1 MHFEGLRA
9 RRCEHEEFFSK
20 KISVLQNATFI
31 FCVILNSMKIISW
44 NTNGLRATA
53 KQGFFTPL
61 LEKYQPDILC
71 LQETKATPDQ
81 LPEEVRN
88 VPGYFLYFSYPKEKK
103 GYSGVAI
110 YTKIKPDKVEYGIGV
125 KKLDTEGRIIV
136 AHFKNFMNL
145 KNLVLINGYFPNGGQ
160 GPYRLKY
167 KLEFY
172 DAFLKFI
179 LKLRKNGEKVI
190 FCGDVNTAH
199 EAIDLARP
207 KENEE
212 NTGFLPI
219 ERAWI
224 SKVIKNNFID
234 VWRNLNPDKK
244 DIYTYWDQKTRARDR
259 NVGWRIDYFFADQKV
274 ISKIKNTGML
284 GNYYGSDHCPIYLE
298 I

>member
-1 MHFEGLRA
+1 M
-9 RRCEHEEFFSK
+9 
-20 KISVLQNATFI
+20 N
-31 FCVILNSMKIISW
+31 IISW
-44 NTNGLRATA
+44 NTNGLRATV

-61 LEKYQPDILC
+61 FQQYKPDILC
-71 LQETKATPDQ
+71 LQETKAEPEQ

-88 VPGYFLYFSYPKEKK
+88 VPGYFSYFSHPKIKK

-110 YTKIKPDKVEYGIGV
+110 YTKEKPKEVFYGMGALLGGQV
-125 KKLDTEGRIIV
+125 KKLDDEGRLLGV
-136 AHFKNFMNL
+136 KL
-145 KNLVLINGYFPNGGQ
+145 KNYTVINCYFPNGGQ
-160 GPYRLKY
+160 GPERLKY

-179 LKLRKNGEKVI
+179 LKLRKNGENVI

-219 ERAWI
+219 ERAWLD
-224 SKVIKNNFID
+224 KVVKNNFVDI
-234 VWRNLNPDKK
+234 WRNLNPNKK

-259 NVGWRIDYFFADQKV
+259 NVGWRIDYFFMDKKILPLGHSPTGEA
-274 ISKIKNTGML
+274 KIKDAGML
-284 GNYYGSDHCPIYLE
+284 NDYYGSDHCPIFLE
-298 I
+298 ID